1 MKENPDKVL
10 DERLSQVLT
19 EDKGVEES
27 VPQHPDD
34 LSQLEPL
41 LRLAIEIKALPR
53 PEPRPGALRAT
64 QARVREAAVNKQV
77 GWGGLL
83 SRWLAGQRVS
93 LAFAQALAAVIAI
106 AVIGFGTVAASADSL
121 PHSPLYPVKRTTER
135 VQLFITFSPSGKAQ
149 LHLSFAERRLNETM
163 QLVNCCHSIDDTTLV
178 SMLEETNLAIKMIS
192 ALPTPEAEPLVNRA
206 LELTAQQ
213 HTCLSQM
220 KGEVS
225 TDEGC
230 MLDEAISTCG
240 CYEQILK
247 GETPDMH
254 QPTVV
259 PE

>member
-1 MKENPDKVL
+1 
-10 DERLSQVLT
+10 
-19 EDKGVEES
+19 
-27 VPQHPDD
+27 
-34 LSQLEPL
+34 
-41 LRLAIEIKALPR
+41 
-53 PEPRPGALRAT
+53 
-64 QARVREAAVNKQV
+64 
-77 GWGGLL
+77 
-83 SRWLAGQRVS
+83 
-93 LAFAQALAAVIAI
+93 
-106 AVIGFGTVAASADSL
+106 
-121 PHSPLYPVKRTTER
+121 
-135 VQLFITFSPSGKAQ
+135 VQLFITFSTSGKAQ

-163 QLVNCCHSIDDTTLV
+163 ELVNCCHSIDDTTLV